1 MHIYKY
7 ILQNHKLLQCSM
19 LQYQT
24 EHMNIMK
31 DKDRIENWKDNEK
44 YLWHITFFPSSNA
57 MS

>member
-1 MHIYKY
+1 
-7 ILQNHKLLQCSM
+7 M